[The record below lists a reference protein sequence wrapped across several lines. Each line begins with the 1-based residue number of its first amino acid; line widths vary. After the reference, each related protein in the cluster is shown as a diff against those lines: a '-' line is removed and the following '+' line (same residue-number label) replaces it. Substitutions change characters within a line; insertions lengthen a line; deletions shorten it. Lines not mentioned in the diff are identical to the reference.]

1 MTCPR
6 SRNNWHSY
14 VKKSLS
20 AAELQDMETHLEQCA
35 TCREIVSDIRE
46 TTNLLASVRVNL
58 EPPTDIRV
66 NVMKAID
73 KTKYKKENHFSR
85 LMQSVR
91 LLGFSLVATG
101 FLLLALNLNPAVY
114 RLENVSIA
122 EVNFQIGKIIAL
134 PFDNF
139 GQTVSVVIGKLDLF
153 NSVLSNNLSR

>member
-14 VKKSLS
+14 VKKSLN

-35 TCREIVSDIRE
+35 TCREIVSGIRE

-73 KTKYKKENHFSR
+73 KTKYKKGNHFPR
-85 LMQSVR
+85 LILSLR

-101 FLLLALNLNPAVY
+101 FLLLVLNLNPAAY
-114 RLENVSIA
+114 RLENVNIA
-122 EVNFQIGKIIAL
+122 EVNFQIGKVIAL
-134 PFDNF
+134 PFDSF
-139 GQTVSVVIGKLDLF
+139 GQTVSVVIGKLDSL
-153 NSVLSNNLSR
+153 NSVPSNN